1 MNNLLYLY
9 YIRKI
14 ARNAN
19 SNCSVLLLLL
29 VLYGLGCSYVILA
42 LCSPLEWY
50 RIDITYTSLANRI
63 EWNREIMSIIFN
75 YVFRWDSSLAADEFL
90 ICVW

>member
-1 MNNLLYLY
+1 MNNPLYLY
-9 YIRKI
+9 QMRKV

-29 VLYGLGCSYVILA
+29 VLYGLGCLYVMLA
-42 LCSPLEWY
+42 ICSPLECKLY

-63 EWNREIMSIIFN
+63 EYNREYFVYN
-75 YVFRWDSSLAADEFL
+75 N
-90 ICVW
+90 